1 MELRDIDY
9 FAVIAEHRHLGR
21 AAEVLGLGQPA
32 LSMSLRRLEQSAQA
46 KLVQRTPK
54 GVELTAVGRA
64 LLAHVRRLRL
74 ARDDLAREIADIA
87 HARTGDLRIGAS
99 PAITESLLP
108 QVCTVLLEE
117 AANVKLTILQ
127 QDNDALLPALRDG
140 ELDLVVIHARTPPP
154 PEIEQLSL
162 REDQFVV
169 FCAASHRLAKRRSI
183 TLAELAGERWASTPA
198 GAVNW
203 LQWIFKERGLPP
215 PRLTLISDSVA
226 LRLTAVAASDLV
238 GIASTRVLK
247 GAAARL
253 GLVILRVADQKWN
266 LPIAL
271 AYRKNA
277 YLSPAMMRFIE
288 ILRATAAKMAG

>member
-21 AAEVLGLGQPA
+21 AAEALGLGQPA

-87 HARTGDLRIGAS
+87 HARIGELRIGAS

-108 QVCTVLLEE
+108 QVCTALFEHAPKVT
-117 AANVKLTILQ
+117 LTIMQ

-154 PEIEQLSL
+154 PEIEQLPL

-169 FCAASHRLAKRRSI
+169 YCSVGHRLAKRRSVKLAD
-183 TLAELAGERWASTPA
+183 LAEESWACTPA
-198 GAVNW
+198 GAVSW
-203 LQWIFKERGLPP
+203 LQWICKERGLPP
-215 PRLTLISDSVA
+215 PRLSLISDSVT
-226 LRLTAVAASDLV
+226 LRLRTVAASGLL
-238 GIASTRVLK
+238 GIASASVVKR
-247 GAAARL
+247 AAPRL
-253 GLVILRVADQKWN
+253 GLVILRIADQKWSR
-266 LPIAL
+266 PIAL
-271 AYRKNA
+271 AYRKDA
-277 YLSPAMMRFIE
+277 YRSPAMMRFIE
-288 ILRATAAKMAG
+288 ILRATAKEIAV